1 MSLNVKVLKHAT
13 YNINMRTTVPSK
25 ESLIYPLCMG
35 KISKI
40 AHVRTMKNDKLKTIA
55 LEILI
60 I

>member
-1 MSLNVKVLKHAT
+1 
-13 YNINMRTTVPSK
+13 MRTTVPSK

-60 I
+60 IWEFTSISIVA